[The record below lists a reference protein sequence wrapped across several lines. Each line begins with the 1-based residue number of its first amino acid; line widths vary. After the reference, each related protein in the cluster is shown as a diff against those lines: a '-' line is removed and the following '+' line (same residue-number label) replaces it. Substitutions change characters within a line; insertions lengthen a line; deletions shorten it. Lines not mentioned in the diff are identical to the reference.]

1 MATYSLPGNRMPRIL
16 FVLIN
21 GGGNVPS
28 QLSIARRLV
37 QRGHDVH
44 VLADP
49 AVSRHATAA
58 GCHFHQFELAPP
70 GFSDAPDD
78 VVRAHERQPAMAK
91 LRRVG
96 EDIMFGPAA
105 AHAEDLRRAI
115 GRLAP
120 DALAV
125 DCLLFGAMAGAEAS
139 GIPAAT
145 LTHFPLHGPVA
156 GAVPGGLGLKPAAGI
171 VGALRD
177 RLLDVVKRR
186 ISAPGLASVNATR
199 RSLDLAPLRD
209 VFEQLLRL
217 DRVLLLFPREFDFVP
232 SGLPPHV
239 QYVGAQLDDPLL
251 ATTAT
256 PPITKNERAPLVVL
270 SLGSTYQ
277 AQERPFARA
286 LDALS
291 SLPVRGIA
299 SYGLLDAPSAPQ
311 PPNVQ
316 VSQWVSHHAILPEA
330 AAMICHG
337 GLGSV
342 MKAVSHAVPLV
353 VVPLGRDQ
361 FDNAARVEACGAG
374 IRVSRNASARVIAN
388 AVRRVLHEPAY
399 RSAARRLAEVIARD
413 TAADGAVREIEAL
426 AGRPRRS

>member
-1 MATYSLPGNRMPRIL
+1 MPRIL

-217 DRVLLLFPREFDFVP
+217 DRVLLLFPREFDFAP
-232 SGLPPHV
+232 SGLTPHV

-316 VSQWVSHHAILPEA
+316 VSQW
-330 AAMICHG
+330 
-337 GLGSV
+337 
-342 MKAVSHAVPLV
+342 VSHAVPLV